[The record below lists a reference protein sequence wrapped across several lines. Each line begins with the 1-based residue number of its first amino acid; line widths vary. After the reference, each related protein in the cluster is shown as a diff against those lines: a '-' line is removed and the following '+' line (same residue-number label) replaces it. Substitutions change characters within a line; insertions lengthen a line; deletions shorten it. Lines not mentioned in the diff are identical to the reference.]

1 MDTGPSSRG
10 VDAMSTDVRGDLT
23 SGPETVDLDDPR
35 QQIEVGVLMAN
46 GRLAGRQFSSRAEA
60 EAWARPDEGE
70 RVVEFNILCE
80 CSFIS

>member
-1 MDTGPSSRG
+1 
-10 VDAMSTDVRGDLT
+10 MSAEVLGGLT
-23 SGPETVDLDDPR
+23 SEPAMVDVDDPR

-46 GRLAGRQFSSRAEA
+46 GRLAGRQFASRAEA
-60 EAWARPDEGE
+60 EAWARPEDGE